1 MNNEESITGGCLC
14 GAIRYEVSESPTVA
28 GFCHCRMCQRW
39 TGSPVTGGERVSRS
53 ALRFTE
59 GAPKIYQSSP
69 VAERYFCSDCGSPLI
84 FRPLLPPYGP
94 DYFYVKIG
102 TLDDPEI
109 VKPQYHYGIEGHLS
123 SWVPLDDNL
132 PRTRCEEDDG
142 LRQMWA
148 AVDKEG

>member
-14 GAIRYEVSESPTVA
+14 GAIRYEVSESPTGA

-39 TGSPVTGGERVSRS
+39 TGGPVTGGARFSRS

-69 VAERYFCSDCGSPLI
+69 VAERYFCSDCGSSLI
-84 FRPLLPPYGP
+84 FHGLLPPYEP
-94 DYFYVKIG
+94 EYFYVRIG

-132 PRTRCEEDDG
+132 PRIRCEEDDE